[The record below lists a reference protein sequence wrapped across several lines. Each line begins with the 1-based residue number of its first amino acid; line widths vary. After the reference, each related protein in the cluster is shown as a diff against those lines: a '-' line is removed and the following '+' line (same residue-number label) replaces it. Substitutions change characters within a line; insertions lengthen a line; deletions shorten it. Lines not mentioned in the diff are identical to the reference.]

1 MQLYTFGTDRVDLRG
16 QGLTG
21 SGLQDRIGSGN
32 ERLFGY
38 SGTGSE
44 KIHQSLLVFTH
55 PVTLKAWSNMLF
67 NGFLSY
73 FWQISKF
80 CLFAISWR
88 FCLCYFFT
96 FFPTMRK
103 F

>member
-44 KIHQSLLVFTH
+44 KIHQSLLVLTH
-55 PVTLKAWSNMLF
+55 PVTLKAWSMLF

-73 FWQISKF
+73 FWQISNYS
-80 CLFAISWR
+80 LFAISLR
-88 FCLCYFFT
+88 FCLCYFLR
-96 FFPTMRK
+96 FFQL
-103 F
+103 

>member
-55 PVTLKAWSNMLF
+55 PVTLKAWSMLF

-73 FWQISKF
+73 FWQISNYS
-80 CLFAISWR
+80 LFAISLR
-88 FCLCYFFT
+88 FSLCYFLR
-96 FFPTMRK
+96 FFQL
-103 F
+103 

>member
-55 PVTLKAWSNMLF
+55 PVTLKAWSMLF

-73 FWQISKF
+73 FWQISNYS
-80 CLFAISWR
+80 LFAISLR
-88 FCLCYFFT
+88 FCLYYFLR
-96 FFPTMRK
+96 FFQL
-103 F
+103 

>member
-55 PVTLKAWSNMLF
+55 PVTLKAWSMLF
-67 NGFLSY
+67 NDFLSY
-73 FWQISKF
+73 FWQISNYS
-80 CLFAISWR
+80 LFAISLR
-88 FCLCYFFT
+88 FCLCYFLR
-96 FFPTMRK
+96 FFQL
-103 F
+103 

>member
-21 SGLQDRIGSGN
+21 SGLQDRIGSGD

-55 PVTLKAWSNMLF
+55 PVTLKAWSMLF

-73 FWQISKF
+73 FWQISNYS
-80 CLFAISWR
+80 LFAISLR
-88 FCLCYFFT
+88 FCLYYFLR
-96 FFPTMRK
+96 FFQL
-103 F
+103 

>member
-44 KIHQSLLVFTH
+44 KIHQSLLFFTH
-55 PVTLKAWSNMLF
+55 PVTLKAWSMLF
-67 NGFLSY
+67 NGF
-73 FWQISKF
+73 
-80 CLFAISWR
+80 
-88 FCLCYFFT
+88 
-96 FFPTMRK
+96 
-103 F
+103 